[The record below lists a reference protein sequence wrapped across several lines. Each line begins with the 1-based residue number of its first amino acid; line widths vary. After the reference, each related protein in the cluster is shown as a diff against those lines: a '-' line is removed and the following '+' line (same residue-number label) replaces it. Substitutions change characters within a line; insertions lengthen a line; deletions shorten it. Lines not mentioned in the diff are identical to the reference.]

1 MRSICLAE
9 YLGAE
14 ARSARVLIIASSQA
28 ERRSTK
34 KSYKESPLRG
44 FLLKFSGVVFAP
56 LEVAVEDNHRG
67 DGVDYFLALFSAGV
81 RLVEVSGG

>member
-1 MRSICLAE
+1 MLCAMRRLKAK
-9 YLGAE
+9 LGEGAYYRFVTGLK
-14 ARSARVLIIASSQA
+14 AFD
-28 ERRSTK
+28 
-34 KSYKESPLRG
+34 KEKLQRKPLVRG